1 MRRRTSLFLL
11 LLALLP
17 AVAYALDYRSV
28 SVPRGVMYDAPSTS
42 GKKLFI
48 VSQFYPVEVIVD
60 LGVWVKVRDKAGELA
75 WIESR
80 NLTTKRT
87 VLATERAD
95 VHDSANASGTVVFRV
110 DKDVALEMVDSVGQR
125 LDQGAPSRRRNGLHA
140 YLTGMGAMKIAVL
153 GAGAFG
159 TSLAIHGANRHDLT
173 LWTRNAEHLAAMRA
187 TRTNNLYLPGFDFP
201 RGMQLQSNLRTVLQE
216 AELVLSVVPT
226 AGLRHILR
234 EVRESGCRAPVAW
247 ACKGLEAFSAK
258 MLYEVAAEELPA
270 HHPCGPLSGPSFA
283 KELAAGLP
291 TALTLASR
299 DAEFARQAAAVL
311 HGRHLRVYS
320 STDVIGV
327 SVGGAL
333 KNVIAIAAGIC
344 DGMAFG
350 NNARAAL
357 ITRGLAEITRF
368 GVALGA
374 RSETMM
380 GLAGAGDLILT
391 CTGDLSRNRQVGL
404 RLAKGETLDAILGGL
419 GHVAEGVH
427 TAREVVNRAQKLGIE
442 MPITHQV
449 HQVLSEG
456 LAPRVAVENLLNR
469 EQKAEIY

>member
-1 MRRRTSLFLL
+1 
-11 LLALLP
+11 
-17 AVAYALDYRSV
+17 
-28 SVPRGVMYDAPSTS
+28 
-42 GKKLFI
+42 
-48 VSQFYPVEVIVD
+48 
-60 LGVWVKVRDKAGELA
+60 
-75 WIESR
+75 
-80 NLTTKRT
+80 
-87 VLATERAD
+87 
-95 VHDSANASGTVVFRV
+95 
-110 DKDVALEMVDSVGQR
+110 
-125 LDQGAPSRRRNGLHA
+125 
-140 YLTGMGAMKIAVL
+140 MKIAVL

-159 TSLAIHGANRHDLT
+159 TSLAIHAAQQHHVK
-173 LWTRNAEHLAAMRA
+173 LWARNHEHLEAMRD
-187 TRTNNLYLPGFDFP
+187 TRANNLYLPGFSFP
-201 RGMQLQSNLRTVLQE
+201 GNLQVESDLRKTLQQ
-216 AELVLSVVPT
+216 ADLVLSVVPT

-270 HHPCGPLSGPSFA
+270 HHPYGPLSGPSFA

-291 TALTLASR
+291 TALTLASH
-299 DAEFARQAAAVL
+299 DADFAQQAAAML
-311 HGRHLRVYS
+311 HGRNLRVYS
-320 STDVIGV
+320 SSDVIGV
-327 SVGGAL
+327 TVGGAL

-350 NNARAAL
+350 SNARAAL

-374 RSETMM
+374 KSETMM

-404 RLAKGETLDAILGGL
+404 RLAQGETLEAILGGL

-427 TAREVVNRAQKLGIE
+427 TAREVINRAHKHGIE

-456 LAPRVAVENLLNR
+456 LSPRAAVENLLSR
-469 EQKAEIY
+469 EQKSEIY